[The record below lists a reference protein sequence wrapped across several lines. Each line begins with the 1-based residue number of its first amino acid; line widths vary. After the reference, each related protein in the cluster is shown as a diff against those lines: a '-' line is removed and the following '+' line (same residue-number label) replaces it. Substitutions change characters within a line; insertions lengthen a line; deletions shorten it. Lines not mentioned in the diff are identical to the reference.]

1 MERLNQRAFE
11 LLQAEIE
18 RIAGDDSVGKV
29 QKEIALKRLN
39 RLRSQSGKP
48 ATIDELRD
56 LVDDLFPTFS
66 EKVLKAAARAN
77 CPPKVSWTGVKVGV
91 ATVAGIVGGVW
102 FLNLPYPPIRW
113 PVARVAPMV
122 LMPSFISMDHNYRQ
136 AIANTEQADQLV
148 NNATSP
154 SDLDVGKAKVQA
166 AQKNLDALPV
176 WFLGYYPQRY
186 CSLFRCRW
194 QFTFDEFQQAR
205 KEVARMDARLFQEM
219 NAQQQFNQA
228 DQTVATA
235 KQAYQE
241 AANDAEREPAI
252 AQWQAGIDL
261 LRQLPNQ
268 TLAYKMAQPK
278 LSAYERDFQQVV
290 GAVAGNSRASNMVTA
305 ARAFDAEATKM
316 QGNQPQSVAVWEEI
330 IRLREQ
336 AIAELKQVS
345 NDEPNYPQL
354 KRMQAEYEGKLSA
367 ARYRLDEEKTA
378 IKAYETANTL
388 TGQLLETA
396 SRLDNAQIAGRL
408 QAIEMALA
416 KVKPSTT
423 VFAEANQLRQQ
434 AAAKRK
440 EAMR

>member
-11 LLQAEIE
+11 LLRAEIE
-18 RIAGDDSVGKV
+18 RIAGDDPVGKV

-39 RLRSQSGKP
+39 RLRSQPGKP

-77 CPPKVSWTGVKVGV
+77 CPPKVSWTGIKVGV

-148 NNATSP
+148 NSATSP
-154 SDLDVGKAKVQA
+154 SDLSLGKTKVQA

-186 CSLFRCRW
+186 CSLFSCSWR
-194 QFTFDEFQQAR
+194 FTLDEFQQAR
-205 KEVARMDARLFQEM
+205 KEVARMDARLFQET
-219 NAQQQFNQA
+219 NAQQQFDQA
-228 DQTVATA
+228 DQAVTTA

-252 AQWQAGIDL
+252 AQWQTGIDL
-261 LRQLPNQ
+261 LRQLPDQ
-268 TLAYKMAQPK
+268 TLAHKLAQPK
-278 LSAYERDFQQVV
+278 LRAYERDFQQVV
-290 GAVAGNSRASNMVTA
+290 GTAAGNSRANSMIA
-305 ARAFDAEATKM
+305 GAQAFETEATKM
-316 QGNQPQSVAVWEEI
+316 QANQPQSVAGWQEI

-345 NDEPNYPQL
+345 VEDPNYAQV
-354 KRMQAEYEGKLSA
+354 KRIQAEYEGKLSI
-367 ARYRLDEEKTA
+367 ARSRLTDEETA
-378 IKAYETANTL
+378 VKAYEKANVL
-388 TGQLLETA
+388 TRQLLEMA
-396 SRLDNAQIAGRL
+396 SRLDNAQITGRL
-408 QAIEMALA
+408 QEIETTLDQ
-416 KVKPSTT
+416 VKPGTT
-423 VFAEANQLRQQ
+423 VYAKAALLRKQ
-434 AAAKRK
+434 AADKRNQ
-440 EAMR
+440 AMR